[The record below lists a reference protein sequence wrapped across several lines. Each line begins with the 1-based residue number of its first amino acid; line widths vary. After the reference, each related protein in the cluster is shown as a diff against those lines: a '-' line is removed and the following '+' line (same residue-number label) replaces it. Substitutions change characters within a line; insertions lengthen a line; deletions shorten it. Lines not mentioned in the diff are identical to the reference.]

1 MAMRQV
7 CMPRYGRPEV
17 LHLQEVPEPPL
28 TPAGVRIAVHASG
41 VNFADVLARQGLYP
55 DCPKPPVVVGYE
67 VAGRVIEVGSEVTG
81 MSSGQHVMALTR
93 FGGYADQVVVPSH
106 QVMAL
111 PDDMP
116 LTDAAALP
124 VNYLTAYLML
134 YVCGR
139 LQTGE
144 HVLIHGGAGGV
155 GLAAVQLCRLRQAN
169 IYATASVSKHAFL
182 GQQGVPHIFAYDPS
196 ILRQGI
202 QTATAGRGVD
212 IVLDP
217 HGGRSFAHSYRL
229 LAPLGRLIMFGVS
242 HLSPGMRRNPLI
254 ALWHL
259 LRMPWFHPLRLLND
273 NTAVIGVNLG
283 HLWEQRTL
291 LTEAMTHILSL
302 YQQQL
307 IRPVIARQFGLAEAS
322 AAHRY
327 MQERRNIGKI
337 LLMSDT

>member
-1 MAMRQV
+1 MRQV
-7 CMPRYGRPEV
+7 CIPRYGRPEV

-67 VAGRVIEVGSEVTG
+67 VAGRVIEVGTEVMG

-106 QVMAL
+106 QVIAL

-134 YVCGR
+134 YVCGH

-182 GQQGVPHIFAYDPS
+182 EQQGVPHIFAYDPN
-196 ILRQGI
+196 ILRQGV

-242 HLSPGMRRNPLI
+242 HLSPGLRRHPLI

-283 HLWEQRTL
+283 HLWEQRAL

-322 AAHRY
+322 AAHQY

>member
-1 MAMRQV
+1 MRQV
-7 CMPRYGRPEV
+7 CIPRYGRPEV
-17 LHLQEVPEPPL
+17 LRLQDVPAPRL
-28 TPAGVRIAVHASG
+28 TPDGVRIAVHASG

-67 VAGRVIEVGSEVTG
+67 VAGRVAEVGADVTG
-81 MSSGQHVMALTR
+81 ISSGHHVVALTH

-106 QVMAL
+106 QVFAL

-134 YVCGR
+134 YVCGH

-155 GLAAVQLCRLRQAN
+155 GLAAVQLCRLREAE
-169 IYATASVSKHAFL
+169 IYATASAQKHVFL
-182 GQQGVPHIFAYDPS
+182 QQQGVRHTFTYDPKT
-196 ILRQGI
+196 LRQGI
-202 QTATAGRGVD
+202 QTATANRGVD

-217 HGGRSFAHSYRL
+217 HGGRSFAQSYRL

-242 HLSPGMRRNPLI
+242 RLSPGLRRRPLT

-259 LRMPWFHPLRLLND
+259 LRMPRFHPVRLLND
-273 NTAVIGVNLG
+273 NTAVMGVNLG
-283 HLWEQRTL
+283 HLWEQRAL
-291 LTEAMTHILSL
+291 LTQAMTHILSL
-302 YQQQL
+302 YQQHH
-307 IRPVIARQFGLAEAS
+307 IHPIIARQFGLSDAS
-322 AAHRY
+322 AAHQY

-337 LLMSDT
+337 LLISDI